1 MADHA
6 GTTKQEPSENVQ
18 TLDPIAMGRALA
30 AIAERSRRLVGEFLE
45 RTSREAGSGEP
56 DPFNIGQAFFDMT
69 QRLMADP
76 ERLVQAQMA
85 LWQSYA
91 ELWQRTAKRF
101 RSEEHT
107 SELQSLMRIQY

>member
-69 QRLMADP
+69 QRLLADP
-76 ERLVQAQMA
+76 ARLVPAPRA
-85 LWQSYA
+85 T
-91 ELWQRTAKRF
+91 WQRYAGLLRK
-101 RSEEHT
+101 EE
-107 SELQSLMRIQY
+107 RW